1 LNFNCIFPSCDY
13 KRNNIKEEEFL
24 QHLKET
30 HHTEMKDSS
39 EKEDMPI
46 KMIEM
51 MAVSNSKVFINS

>member
-1 LNFNCIFPSCDY
+1 
-13 KRNNIKEEEFL
+13 
-24 QHLKET
+24 LKET

-39 EKEDMPI
+39 EKENIPI